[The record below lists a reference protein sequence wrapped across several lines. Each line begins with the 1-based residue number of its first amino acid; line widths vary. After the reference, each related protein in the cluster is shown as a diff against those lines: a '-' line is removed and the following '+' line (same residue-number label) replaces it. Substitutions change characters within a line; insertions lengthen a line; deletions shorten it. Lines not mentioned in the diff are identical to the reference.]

1 MGIRLHYAKKY
12 EVRWNYESGNFS
24 HMQDDLN
31 SFLYELSGGFDSYV
45 GDSIDYTEQFEINKD
60 TVRDMIESLEDY
72 NDSELPDQLIEEGY
86 TISDVRNL
94 LIEALEN
101 SDPNN
106 EEVVFAWF

>member
-1 MGIRLHYAKKY
+1 MGLKLHYAKKY
-12 EVRWNYESGNFS
+12 EVKWNLGGDFNY
-24 HMQDDLN
+24 MQDGLN
-31 SFLYELSGGFDSYV
+31 CFLYDLSGGFDSYV
-45 GDSIDYTEQFEINKD
+45 GDNVDYTEEFEINKD
-60 TVRDMIESLEDY
+60 TVRDMIESLENY
-72 NDSELPDQLIEEGY
+72 NDSELPDQLIKEGY